1 VLKFFQAFS
10 LVFFL
15 GVAIESL
22 PSEKEVWMRQ
32 AIIMLQKVHNFLS
45 DLWILLKFLQEFSD
59 VFFLRVAMES
69 LLGEEEF

>member
-1 VLKFFQAFS
+1 
-10 LVFFL
+10 
-15 GVAIESL
+15 
-22 PSEKEVWMRQ
+22 MRQ